1 LIHHNGNKEGGENM
15 KVIREGEKFR
25 SISVVLQSRKD
36 IVIFRAGLSN
46 LDAKEALRSI
56 NEEERED
63 LDISEDDIGSF
74 LDDLDQEIEN
84 LS

>member
-1 LIHHNGNKEGGENM
+1 M